1 MFFGTSIMCSK
12 AENVKKMNIKQLVSL
27 MAGHPFRGSIEN
39 TPDGEVAVVQ
49 MKDVDLEGG
58 LNDANL
64 YRVHVTGRKKPDYLH
79 RGDILFIGRGNR
91 IFAALVER
99 DLESTVAG
107 SHFFILRI
115 KPNKQQVRPDYLAWY
130 INHKQAQRYFAQH
143 IAGTALPHI
152 NRTTL
157 ENLPVIVPPLE
168 VQQRIVKAH
177 YCRLKEKALLERL
190 IAKKKQFLDQLLD
203 QTLEQ
208 YQEEQA

>member
-1 MFFGTSIMCSK
+1 
-12 AENVKKMNIKQLVSL
+12 

-39 TPDGEVAVVQ
+39 TPDGDVAVVQ
-49 MKDVDLEGG
+49 MKDVDPDDG

-64 YRVHVTGRKKPDYLH
+64 YRVHVTGRKKPDYLQ

-91 IFAALVER
+91 IFAVLVDR
-99 DLESTVAG
+99 DLDSTVAG

-115 KPNKQQVRPDYLAWY
+115 KPNKQQVRPDYLVWY
-130 INHKQAQRYFAQH
+130 INHSRAQRYFSKH
-143 IAGTALPHI
+143 IAGSALPHV

-157 ENLPVIVPPLE
+157 ENLPVIVPPLA

-177 YCRLKEKALLERL
+177 LCRLKEKALLERL
-190 IAKKKQFLDQLLD
+190 IEKKKQFLDQLLD